1 VGQEP
6 VTRYAHRDGAYLAY
20 QVVGDGPVDLVFID
34 TWVHHVEIWWES
46 PDFAR
51 MLRRLAAIGRLVH
64 YDRRGTGLSDP
75 VRLGEFPGLDAQV
88 ADLVAVMDD
97 AGVARATLIGFAE
110 GASLAIH
117 AATTVPE
124 RCAALVLVAPSAR
137 LLVDDDY
144 PIGFPAD
151 EFDAITAFWAGAVR
165 RSDPAVLDMMAP
177 SRRDD
182 PVFAETFFRLSRA
195 GLAPGAVEEFYRQS
209 GRIDVRAALPAVAVP
224 TVVLHRADDA
234 VTPLAHGRYVA
245 DHIPG
250 ARLVVLDGAD
260 HAPFTGDTDALIDE
274 ISEFVTGTRNTADPD
289 RRLLALLFTDIV
301 GSTATAAELGDRE
314 WRALLDEHDAVVR
327 RTLARLGGT
336 PVGHT
341 GDGILASFATPSA
354 ALRGATALRAAVAD
368 LGLTVRTGVHTGEV
382 EVRGAD
388 LSGMAVHIAAR
399 VCALAGSGEVWVT
412 STVLEALAGSGP
424 GSQERGVHQLK
435 GVPGAWSLFAVDV

>member
-1 VGQEP
+1 MGQEP

-20 QVVGDGPVDLVFID
+20 QVVGDGPADLVFID
-34 TWVHHVEIWWES
+34 TWVHHVEVWWES

-75 VRLGEFPGLDAQV
+75 VPLGEFPGLDAQV

-110 GASLAIH
+110 GAPLAIH

-124 RCAALVLVAPSAR
+124 RCSALVLVAPSAR
-137 LLVDDDY
+137 LLADDDY
-144 PIGFPAD
+144 PIGLPAD
-151 EFDAITAFWAGAVR
+151 ELDALVSFWAGAVR

-182 PVFAETFFRLSRA
+182 PVFADTFFRLSRA

-209 GRIDVRAALPAVAVP
+209 ARIDVRAALPEVAVP
-224 TVVLHRADDA
+224 TVVVHRADDA

-245 DHIPG
+245 EHIPG

-274 ISEFVTGTRNTADPD
+274 ISEFVTGTRNASDPD

-301 GSTATAAELGDRE
+301 GSTATAAQLGDRE

-341 GDGILASFATPSA
+341 GDGILASFTTPSA
-354 ALRGATALRAAVAD
+354 ALRGASALRAAVAD

-388 LSGMAVHIAAR
+388 LSGMVVHIAAR

-412 STVLEALAGSGP
+412 STVLEALTGSGP
-424 GSQERGVHQLK
+424 PARERGVHQLK
-435 GVPGAWSLFAVDV
+435 GVPGDWSLFAVDV